1 MSLITFK
8 IMASIFIFII
18 ALLAGLLPLQVRH
31 YHPDSRHLTDSITNG
46 IFLGAAIFHMLPDA
60 QAGFSGLGL
69 NDYPY
74 ALLLCFTGLIL
85 LQIVK
90 YITIYFNQA
99 SDNAKLNGTM
109 ILIILCI
116 HSIIEG
122 TTLGIN
128 TTVANAFVIFIA
140 IMAHKSCDSF
150 ALATTLKRYALLPKY
165 HVPLVIIYALMTPF
179 GIALAST
186 IIGLLSNRSGILVES
201 TLNAIAAGT
210 FIYIGALDAI
220 IQQFRVKN
228 FRQNVID
235 FGSLTIGMAFMGLLA
250 IWI

>member
-8 IMASIFIFII
+8 IMASLFIFIV
-18 ALLAGLLPLQVRH
+18 AMLAGLLPLQVRH
-31 YHPDSRHLTDSITNG
+31 FHPGSRHLTDSITNG
-46 IFLGAAIFHMLPDA
+46 IFLGAAIFHMLPDS
-60 QAGFSGLGL
+60 QAGFNGLGL
-69 NDYPY
+69 NQYPY
-74 ALLLCFTGLIL
+74 ALLLCFSGLIL

-99 SDNAKLNGTM
+99 TDNSKLNGIM
-109 ILIILCI
+109 ILIVLCI

-128 TTVANAFVIFIA
+128 TTVTNAFVIFIA

-150 ALATTLKRYALLPKY
+150 ALATTLKRYILLPNF
-165 HVPLVIIYALMTPF
+165 HVALIISYALMTPF
-179 GIALAST
+179 GIAIASLV
-186 IIGLLSNRSGILVES
+186 IELLSNRTGILVES
-201 TLNAIAAGT
+201 ILNAVAAGT

-220 IQQFRVKN
+220 IGQFKVQSM
-228 FRQNVID
+228 RQNFVD
-235 FGSLTIGMAFMGLLA
+235 FCALIIGMSFMGFLA